1 VSGHRDHV
9 TAVGGPI
16 WTPAFR
22 ILTGIFVVAML
33 LVAWRFL
40 FGGIGSVSAL
50 NDGYAWGS
58 WKLFNVIVLT
68 ALGSGGYAL
77 AVIVYALNR
86 GHYHP
91 LIRTAI
97 LTSVLG
103 YTTGVIALGM
113 DIGRPWNFWRVI
125 LVNEWNIHSPLLEIA
140 ICISA
145 YLIFL
150 WIEMAMPMFER
161 WSQEPESRLRRFSIR
176 ATAIVER
183 FFPWIM
189 AMAIVLP
196 TMHQSSL
203 GSLFLVSGPRVH
215 ELWQTPLLPLLFLI
229 SAFMMGYAAVVL
241 ASMLSSLAWNRPLE
255 FSMLRRLSGVI
266 GWVLV
271 MFLVVRW
278 ADIVVRGSLGAA
290 FALDRFSLFFL
301 IETALLAVP
310 AFMLVARKQLLQPSS
325 LFRMAALIALGG
337 TAYRLGASLI
347 GFMPGTQW
355 SYFPSVAEMVITLGF
370 MALAVMGYIATV
382 KRFPILTAYPA
393 PVRAAPDA

>member
-1 VSGHRDHV
+1 V
-9 TAVGGPI
+9 
-16 WTPAFR
+16 
-22 ILTGIFVVAML
+22 
-33 LVAWRFL
+33 WRFL

-103 YTTGVIALGM
+103 YTTGVVALGM

-161 WSQEPESRLRRFSIR
+161 WSQEPDSRLRSVSIR
-176 ATAIVER
+176 ATRIVEKY
-183 FFPWIM
+183 FPWIM
-189 AMAIVLP
+189 GMAIVLP

-215 ELWQTPLLPLLFLI
+215 ALWQTPLLPLLFLI

-241 ASMLSSLAWNRPLE
+241 ASMLSSLAWKRPLE
-255 FSMLRRLSGVI
+255 FSMLKRLSGVI
-266 GWVLV
+266 GWVLA
-271 MFLVVRW
+271 MFLVVRIV
-278 ADIVVRGSLGAA
+278 DVVVRGQIGAA
-290 FALDRFSLFFL
+290 FAFDRYSMFFL
-301 IETALLAVP
+301 LEIVLLAVP
-310 AFMLVARKQLLQPSS
+310 AYMLLARRASLRPAS
-325 LFRMAALIALGG
+325 LFQMAALIALGG
-337 TAYRLGASLI
+337 TAYRLGASLV
-347 GFMPGTQW
+347 GFMPGSQW
-355 SYFPSVAEMVITLGF
+355 SYFPSIAEMIITLGF
-370 MALAVMGYIATV
+370 MALAVMGYIVTV

-393 PVRAAPDA
+393 PVRAAPDAQEIAI